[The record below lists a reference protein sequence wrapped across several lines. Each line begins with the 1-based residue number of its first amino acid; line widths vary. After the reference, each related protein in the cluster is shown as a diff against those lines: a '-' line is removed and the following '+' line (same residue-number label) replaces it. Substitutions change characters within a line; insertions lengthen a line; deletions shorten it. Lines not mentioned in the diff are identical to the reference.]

1 MIEKTEIDI
10 DALRKGDREEFAL
23 MVDTY
28 STKIYR
34 LALRMMGNEQE
45 AEDILQETFLNAYR
59 ALPSFEGRSSLG
71 TWLYRIASNQALMR
85 LRKKNPVS
93 ISVDDPV
100 INDGGDEIPRQF
112 VDWCCLPEKE
122 LMTTEV
128 VSELDNALDMLSSNL
143 RTVFILRDVNGLSTR
158 ETAQVL
164 NISEA
169 AVKTRLLRG
178 RLKLRETLSS
188 YFSER
193 IEEIG
198 YA

>member
-1 MIEKTEIDI
+1 MTQLPEIDI
-10 DALRKGDREEFAL
+10 DALRSGDREEFAL

-34 LALRMMGNEQE
+34 LAYRMMGNEQE
-45 AEDILQETFLNAYR
+45 AEDVLQETFMNAYR
-59 ALPSFEGRSSLG
+59 ALPSFEGRSNIG
-71 TWLYRIASNQALMR
+71 TWLYRIATNQALMR
-85 LRKKNPVS
+85 LRKKQPAS
-93 ISVDDPV
+93 ISVDEPV
-100 INDGGDEIPRQF
+100 TDDDWEEIPRQF

-122 LMTTEV
+122 LMTSEALE
-128 VSELDNALDMLSSNL
+128 ELDSALETLSSNL
-143 RTVFILRDVNGLSTR
+143 RIVFILRDVNGLSTR

-169 AVKTRLLRG
+169 AVKTRLLRS
-178 RLKLRETLSS
+178 RLKLREVLSS

-193 IEEIG
+193 LSEVG

>member
-1 MIEKTEIDI
+1 MTQLPEIDI
-10 DALRKGDREEFAL
+10 DALRSGDREEFAL

-34 LALRMMGNEQE
+34 LAYRMMGNEQE
-45 AEDILQETFLNAYR
+45 AEDVLQETFMNAYR
-59 ALPSFEGRSSLG
+59 ALSSFEGRSNIG

-85 LRKKNPVS
+85 LRKKQPAS
-93 ISVDDPV
+93 ISVDEPITD
-100 INDGGDEIPRQF
+100 DDWEEIPRQF

-122 LMTTEV
+122 LMTSEALE
-128 VSELDNALDMLSSNL
+128 ELDSALDTLSGNL

-169 AVKTRLLRG
+169 AVKTRLLRS
-178 RLKLRETLSS
+178 RLKLREVLSS

-193 IEEIG
+193 LSEVG

>member
-1 MIEKTEIDI
+1 MTQLPEIDI
-10 DALRKGDREEFAL
+10 DALRSGDREEFAL

-34 LALRMMGNEQE
+34 LAYRMMGNEQE
-45 AEDILQETFLNAYR
+45 AEDVLQETFMNAYR
-59 ALPSFEGRSSLG
+59 ALSTFEGRSNIG

-85 LRKKNPVS
+85 LRKKQPAS
-93 ISVDDPV
+93 ISVDEPITD
-100 INDGGDEIPRQF
+100 DDWEEIPRQF

-122 LMTTEV
+122 LMTSEALE
-128 VSELDNALDMLSSNL
+128 ELDSALDTLSGNL

-169 AVKTRLLRG
+169 AVKTRLLRS
-178 RLKLRETLSS
+178 RLKLREVLSS

-193 IEEIG
+193 LSEVG

>member
-1 MIEKTEIDI
+1 MTQLPEIDI
-10 DALRKGDREEFAL
+10 DALRSGDREEFAL

-34 LALRMMGNEQE
+34 LAYRMMGNEQE
-45 AEDILQETFLNAYR
+45 AEDVLQETFMNAYR
-59 ALPSFEGRSSLG
+59 ALPSFEGRSNIG
-71 TWLYRIASNQALMR
+71 TWLYRIATNQALMR
-85 LRKKNPVS
+85 LRKKQPAS
-93 ISVDDPV
+93 ISVDEPV
-100 INDGGDEIPRQF
+100 TDDDWEEIPRQF

-122 LMTTEV
+122 LMTSEARE
-128 VSELDNALDMLSSNL
+128 ELDSALETLSSNL
-143 RTVFILRDVNGLSTR
+143 RIVFILRDVNGLSTR

-169 AVKTRLLRG
+169 AVKTRLLRS
-178 RLKLRETLSS
+178 RLKLREELSS

-193 IEEIG
+193 LSEVG

>member
-1 MIEKTEIDI
+1 MTQLPEIDI
-10 DALRKGDREEFAL
+10 DALRSGDREEFAL

-34 LALRMMGNEQE
+34 LAYRMMGNEQE
-45 AEDILQETFLNAYR
+45 AEDVLQETFMNAYR
-59 ALPSFEGRSSLG
+59 ALPSFEGRSNIG
-71 TWLYRIASNQALMR
+71 TWLYRIATNQALMR
-85 LRKKNPVS
+85 LRKKQPAS
-93 ISVDDPV
+93 ISVDEPV
-100 INDGGDEIPRQF
+100 TDDDWEEIPRQF

-122 LMTTEV
+122 LMTSEALE
-128 VSELDNALDMLSSNL
+128 ELDSALETLSSNL
-143 RTVFILRDVNGLSTR
+143 RIVFILRDVNGLSTR

-169 AVKTRLLRG
+169 AVKTRLLRS
-178 RLKLRETLSS
+178 RLKLREELSS

-193 IEEIG
+193 LSEVG

>member
-1 MIEKTEIDI
+1 MSQKPKIDLN
-10 DALRKGDREEFAL
+10 ALRKGDREEFAL

-34 LALRMMGNEQE
+34 LALRMMRNEQE
-45 AEDILQETFLNAYR
+45 AEDVLQETFMNAYK

-85 LRKKNPVS
+85 LRKKNLVAM
-93 ISVDDPV
+93 SVDDPIV
-100 INDGGDEIPRQF
+100 DDEWEEIPRQF

-122 LMTTEV
+122 LMTTEALD
-128 VSELDNALDMLSSNL
+128 ELDSALDTLTSNL

-178 RLKLRETLSS
+178 RLKLREALSS

-193 IEEIG
+193 VNEVG

>member
-1 MIEKTEIDI
+1 MSQKPKIDL

-34 LALRMMGNEQE
+34 LALRMMSNEQE
-45 AEDILQETFLNAYR
+45 AEDVLQETFMNAYK

-85 LRKKNPVS
+85 LRKKNPVAM
-93 ISVDDPV
+93 SVDDPIV
-100 INDGGDEIPRQF
+100 DDEWEEIPRQF

-122 LMTTEV
+122 LMTTEALD
-128 VSELDNALDMLSSNL
+128 ELDSALDTLTSNL

-178 RLKLRETLSS
+178 RLKLREALSS

-193 IEEIG
+193 VNEVG

>member
-1 MIEKTEIDI
+1 MSEKPAIDL
-10 DALRKGDREEFAL
+10 DALRSGDREQFAL

-59 ALPSFEGRSSLG
+59 ALPKFEGRSNLG

-93 ISVDDPV
+93 ISVDDPIV
-100 INDGGDEIPRQF
+100 DDEWDEIPRQF
-112 VDWCCLPEKE
+112 VDWCCLPENE
-122 LMTTEV
+122 LMTAEV
-128 VSELDNALDMLSSNL
+128 FSELDSALDTLSSNL

-178 RLKLRETLSS
+178 RLKLREALSS